1 MCMLLANTIGL
12 QPRQVGIM
20 LYKRRERYMAMQLY
34 KDYDVQGLSLSDYRR
49 IVMCVTDSVMTSLII
64 EDQYT
69 I

>member
-1 MCMLLANTIGL
+1 
-12 QPRQVGIM
+12 
-20 LYKRRERYMAMQLY
+20 MAMQLY